1 MLCYDFLVFE
11 GKGRFLVRD
20 GAGADPLDHQLV
32 TPAPVEE
39 GPNGSVGGKDRV
51 PLSPAASEG
60 SERNPISEKEV
71 DTAGVGVR
79 GRARWDKRFI
89 SRGSSEEREVVEE
102 AGVGD
107 G

>member
-1 MLCYDFLVFE
+1 LLCYDFLVFE

-51 PLSPAASEG
+51 PLSPAAPKG
-60 SERNPISEKEV
+60 SERDPISEEEV
-71 DTAGVGVR
+71 DTARVGIR
-79 GRARWDKRFI
+79 GRTRGDKGFI
-89 SRGSSEEREVVEE
+89 PCGSRKKREVIEE
-102 AGVGD
+102 ARVRD